1 MPTLT
6 EQAPTRRNEAPRPPV
21 PPDDA
26 PDGGGPGRGV
36 PRIVAVLITAAVAAG
51 LTYLGMLT
59 QIWANLAGS
68 QLPGA

>member
-6 EQAPTRRNEAPRPPV
+6 EPRSNAGTRPPA
-21 PPDDA
+21 PPDH
-26 PDGGGPGRGV
+26 PPGGDRPRRGV
-36 PRIVAVLITAAVAAG
+36 PRVLAVLITAAVAAG